1 VNEILTNLFD
11 MTQPYPEKI
20 IRTVAVYIF
29 VYVALRVAGKRELG
43 HASTADLIILLLISN
58 TVQNA
63 IIGDDTTLIGG
74 LIGATVLFLLNK
86 GIVQWGYH
94 SHRFTRL
101 VEGIPSDLVRDGEV
115 LKHMLLREKV
125 TVQELAAAC
134 REQGVAD
141 FAGVQR
147 AVLETNGTISVIP
160 KEPTDVLS
168 EQLNQ
173 IEATLRELLRRS
185 DTDLARQ
192 S

>member
-1 VNEILTNLFD
+1 MNEILTNLFH
-11 MTQPYPEKI
+11 MTEPYPEKI
-20 IRTVAVYIF
+20 IRSIAVYVF
-29 VYVALRVAGKRELG
+29 VYIALRVAGKRELG

-101 VEGIPSDLVRDGEV
+101 VEGIPSDLIRDGEV
-115 LKHMLLREKV
+115 LMHMLSREKL
-125 TVQELAAAC
+125 TIQELAAAC

-141 FAGVQR
+141 FADVRR

-160 KEPTDVLS
+160 KVPSDEVTL
-168 EQLNQ
+168 QLNEM
-173 IEATLRELLRRS
+173 EATLRELLRRS
-185 DTDLARQ
+185 DTELARQ

>member
-1 VNEILTNLFD
+1 
-11 MTQPYPEKI
+11 MTEPYPEKI
-20 IRTVAVYIF
+20 IRSIAVYVF
-29 VYVALRVAGKRELG
+29 VYIALRVAGKRELG
-43 HASTADLIILLLISN
+43 HASTADLIVLLLISN

-74 LIGATVLFLLNK
+74 LIGATILLALNK

-101 VEGIPSDLVRDGEV
+101 VEGVPCDLIRDGEI
-115 LKHMLLREKV
+115 LTHMLLREKV
-125 TVQELAAAC
+125 TIQELAAAC

-141 FAGVQR
+141 FADVQR

-160 KEPTDVLS
+160 KEPVDAVT

-173 IEATLRELLRRS
+173 MEATLRELLRRS
-185 DTDLARQ
+185 DTELAQQ